1 MASSTTFQYTDNNIV
16 FVKKTIQTEKGKC
29 IETVTTETYD
39 INKYDMS
46 ICFMNGIL
54 NHVAIPRSSN
64 VTDKMP
70 EPTIEKVTEEVL
82 LVGLEQDVSSK
93 LTQQKKWRSNNNKKT
108 RDYSKKYRE
117 SLKPENIE
125 VYYAEQIAKIQN
137 NNDLSEQGKIDF
149 INILEKEKIDTI
161 AKAHEKAL
169 KKKEYDREY
178 REKNKDKMKIYAKR
192 ADLKRKL
199 KK

>member
-16 FVKKTIQTEKGKC
+16 FIKKTIQTENGKC